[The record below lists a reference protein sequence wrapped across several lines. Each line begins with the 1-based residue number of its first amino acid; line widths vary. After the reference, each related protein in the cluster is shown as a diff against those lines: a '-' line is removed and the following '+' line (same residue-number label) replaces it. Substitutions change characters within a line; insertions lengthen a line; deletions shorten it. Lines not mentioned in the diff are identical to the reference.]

1 MVKNINGDTY
11 SDLITSHR
19 DEIYGTNGTVGVE
32 AKKYIVIH
40 GVAGTRLDV
49 VFGMWYSNTNPNG
62 RQASANYAVDDTQ
75 IVGCVGEQASAWHC
89 GGTGAITNQNSIG
102 IEHVNSYIGDIN
114 DASTYL
120 FSEAT
125 INNGAR
131 LTAEICKRLGLT
143 PDANTIVPHRAVYAT
158 ACPQSL
164 DMDDYIRRVVA
175 FYNGSKPSGNTS
187 QPAPTKPPV
196 KQQSKPTPV
205 PAKSSIQKF
214 EDAGNK
220 YTVSASFNVS
230 QVAIYAGI
238 WQVISSD
245 LGGTDF
251 KLNGIPL
258 DCITFCNADGSRH
271 ANQTWDGSQPRFVFD
286 GGYNHGT
293 IDAYD
298 YPTNA
303 VGIIFGKYG
312 MIWFN
317 ADAWLKA

>member
-1 MVKNINGDTY
+1 MTKNINGDIY

-19 DEIYGTNGTVGVE
+19 DEIYGTNGTVGVG

-102 IEHVNSYIGDIN
+102 IEHVNSYIGDVN

-131 LTAEICKRLGLT
+131 LTAELCKRLGLT

-158 ACPQSL
+158 ACPQTL
-164 DMDDYIRRVVA
+164 NMDEYIKKVQA
-175 FYNGSKPSGNTS
+175 FYNGNEPAAAPK
-187 QPAPTKPPV
+187 PAPAPAPKAASAI
-196 KQQSKPTPV
+196 QQFKN
-205 PAKSSIQKF
+205 
-214 EDAGNK
+214 AGNK
-220 YTVSASFNVS
+220 YTVSASFKVDT
-230 QVAIYAGI
+230 VAFVNGL
-238 WQVISSD
+238 WQVMSPD
-245 LGGTDF
+245 LLGGTMEGANWSN
-251 KLNGIPL
+251 NGIPI
-258 DCITFCNADGSRH
+258 DTITFTNNDGSRH
-271 ANQTWDGSQPRFVFD
+271 PNQTWDGTQPRFVID
-286 GGYNHGT
+286 GEYNHGT
-293 IDAYD
+293 IDYYD
-298 YPTNA
+298 DKTNA
-303 VGIIFGKYG
+303 VGIVWGRYG
-312 MIWFN
+312 TIWFN
-317 ADAWLKA
+317 ADSWLKA